1 MKVTH
6 LFLVFSFILLSI
18 TSASAQYGNG
28 YGNGYGANGYSSNGR
43 NSQMGS
49 LINQQSQ
56 PEKPKEVPVEVTATK
71 MAGEMK
77 EALNLDE
84 LQTVAITNVLKES
97 LRERGILLKQEYSQ
111 EEQIKNFNALVETT
125 DQKINQ
131 YLSKEQKEK
140 YIVYKEEL
148 QTKKKTKEK
157 PKKDKKEK
165 KEKQE

>member
-1 MKVTH
+1 MKLTP
-6 LFLVFSFILLSI
+6 LFLVFILLSI
-18 TSASAQYGNG
+18 SSASAQYGNNN
-28 YGNGYGANGYSSNGR
+28 YGNGYNGNGR

-56 PEKPKEVPVEVTATK
+56 PEKPKEVPAEVTATK
-71 MAGEMK
+71 MAEEMK

-84 LQTVAITNVLKES
+84 LQTIAITNVLKES
-97 LRERGILLKQEYSQ
+97 LRERGVLLKQDYSQ

-140 YIVYKEEL
+140 YLVYKEEL
-148 QTKKKTKEK
+148 QTKKKTKDK
-157 PKKDKKEK
+157 SKKSKEK